1 MKIIFKKNIICN
13 YDERLQTIILTGPL
27 GSVSIYI
34 EKLYGGHT
42 KNSITLIPSKSTNYL
57 VSRLKQFEDGL
68 TIGFTK
74 RIYQAGV

>member
-1 MKIIFKKNIICN
+1 MKIIYKKNIICN
-13 YDERLQTIILTGPL
+13 YDERLQTIILT
-27 GSVSIYI
+27 VSIYR